1 MLCTDYKGK
10 LLSNKKEE
18 NTNTHKMDEPQNGYA
33 EQMKPDTSAYCMMAV
48 TRSGVMAV
56 QGWDGQALMA
66 KGVKGNVL
74 YHDPNGSYMG
84 ADICQNP
91 LNELLKWVN
100 FITYK
105 LYLSKVA

>member
-1 MLCTDYKGK
+1 MLGTDYKGK

-33 EQMKPDTSAYCMMAV
+33 EQMKPDIVHTAWWQWQEAESWLSRA
-48 TRSGVMAV
+48 G
-56 QGWDGQALMA
+56 MA
-66 KGVKGNVL
+66 KGDKGNVL
-74 YHDPNGSYMG
+74 YHDLNGSYMG
-84 ADICQNP
+84 ADIYQNP